1 MGEVLKKNYDLRFG
15 DFSPHPSPSQSDESG
30 MLY

>member
-15 DFSPHPSPSQSDESG
+15 DFSPHPALSQSDESG
-30 MLY
+30 ILY